1 MFCDFSLLQNKDYKK
16 VAFQLDKV
24 GDFKLIVY
32 VEFHCL
38 RVGVGMAI
46 LSGMW
51 ELFADKARHLHPL
64 YSTETL
70 NIIGVVGAAQML
82 QLTWQK

>member
-1 MFCDFSLLQNKDYKK
+1 M
-16 VAFQLDKV
+16 DKV
-24 GDFKLIVY
+24 GDFKFIVY

-70 NIIGVVGAAQML
+70 KIIGLVWSGTDATTDRAKIKLKL
-82 QLTWQK
+82 QGKKITEAFV